1 MDQAIGFVSHGS
13 ICGCPGRCG
22 SPLRGH
28 RKMYFPRAIAH
39 VLFVCFFSVMAVMAS
54 QSHEKY
60 SYLGIIIP
68 LHSDGLLVGNRIS
81 RGAQGWNYV
90 IQNWLLGFA
99 SVIHFQSQPITVR
112 FKHTTR
118 TFITVSS
125 VWNTTHLCLDTLF
138 WSPGLQGF
146 SWCSTMVWW
155 DLQ

>member
-1 MDQAIGFVSHGS
+1 MF
-13 ICGCPGRCG
+13 
-22 SPLRGH
+22 
-28 RKMYFPRAIAH
+28 Y
-39 VLFVCFFSVMAVMAS
+39 LFFFSVMAVMAS

-68 LHSDGLLVGNRIS
+68 LHSDGPLVGNRIS

-112 FKHTTR
+112 FKHTMR

-125 VWNTTHLCLDTLF
+125 VQNTTHLCLDTLF
-138 WSPGLQGF
+138 GSPGLQGF
-146 SWCSTMVWW
+146 SWCSYQELVYIYFSMVRFTVNTQCVHTCTSESALF
-155 DLQ
+155 DIQYICV